1 MSKDYTLEKLSQYE
15 SLIEKV
21 KSKNLYDKWFGYK
34 SSNLHDNNVLIEF
47 SDFEF
52 IEKENN
58 IRFPSYIKLFY
69 SNIGCKESD
78 FHYQVKRMNTDK
90 NQGLLEYQYSEEF
103 ATKIVQEYFES
114 SVDKKEDI
122 NKEIRFVDNNKALAS
137 YENDLCF
144 LLWEGLEFYNKKENY
159 FSISFLQKIYADL
172 NSNFDLIIENFFT
185 WCHCGGA
192 GGIVL
197 NSFRKGYDGGEQW
210 GEGLT
215 ISYKG
220 KEFDYKS
227 NYHQRRL
234 NFHLDKFIDNIE
246 CENKNIEQFLHD
258 N

>member
-52 IEKENN
+52 IE
-58 IRFPSYIKLFY
+58 
-69 SNIGCKESD
+69 
-78 FHYQVKRMNTDK
+78 
-90 NQGLLEYQYSEEF
+90 
-103 ATKIVQEYFES
+103 
-114 SVDKKEDI
+114 
-122 NKEIRFVDNNKALAS
+122 
-137 YENDLCF
+137 
-144 LLWEGLEFYNKKENY
+144 KENY